1 MGLDPVLW
9 SRMQFGFTASFHI
22 LFPSVTIGLSV
33 WLFILEAM
41 SQSTGKAVY
50 RRLFGLWL
58 KVFTLLFALGVVS
71 GLVMAFQFGTNWSEL
86 SARGGAVMGP
96 LLGYEAL
103 SAFALEAAFLGIVLY
118 GRSRVSPHM
127 YLLACG
133 MVMLGTIVSSF
144 WIMCNNSWMQVPT
157 GYAIV
162 NGRIIPGDWKAIV
175 LGPVFLM
182 RWVHMLLATFLTTS
196 MGLTGVGAWY
206 LLRTKHLEEGRTMLK
221 FGLMVSVVLAVLQ
234 LLSGDLSGKHMQTH
248 QPLKLAAMEARWNPE
263 QPGVQVWMAW
273 PDVKNRRNLFAITTP
288 YVGSWLAT
296 GDWNAP
302 MQGLSDFPQNDWP
315 PILIPFFSFR
325 LMVGLGLAMMG
336 LSALGLVL
344 AKLKRLESA
353 RWYLWLAVLA
363 SPAGFA
369 AVILGWFVSE
379 VGRQPWAV
387 YGLIRTAEAVT
398 PSVTGGTVLAT
409 LIGYAIVYTLLL
421 VFGCVYGYG
430 ILSRGP
436 VDPGATTE
444 AKE

>member
-1 MGLDPVLW
+1 MNLDPVLL
-9 SRMQFGFTASFHI
+9 SRIQFAFTASFHI

-33 WLFILEAM
+33 WLVILEAM
-41 SQSTGKAVY
+41 SQATNKAVY
-50 RRLFGLWL
+50 RRLFDLWL

-71 GLVMAFQFGTNWSEL
+71 GLVMAFEFGTNWSEL
-86 SARGGAVMGP
+86 SAQGGSVMGP

-103 SAFALEAAFLGIVLY
+103 SAFALEATSLGIVLY
-118 GRSRVSPHM
+118 GRSRVPPSL
-127 YLLACG
+127 YLLATV
-133 MVMLGTIVSSF
+133 MVMLGTVISSF
-144 WIMCNNSWMQVPT
+144 WIMCNNSWMQVPM
-157 GYAIV
+157 GYEIV

-196 MGLTGVGAWY
+196 MVLSGVGAWY
-206 LLRTKHLEEGRTMLK
+206 LLRGAHPAEARLMLR
-221 FGLMVSVVLAVLQ
+221 FGLAVSLVLAVLQ
-234 LLSGDLSGKHMQTH
+234 ILSGDLSGKHMQTH

-273 PDVKNRRNLFAITTP
+273 PDVKNRRNLFAVTTP
-288 YVGSWLAT
+288 YLGSWLAT

-302 MQGLSDFPQNDWP
+302 MQGLSDFPQKDWP

-325 LMVGLGLAMMG
+325 FMVGLGMIMLGM
-336 LSALGLVL
+336 SALGLVL
-344 AKLKRLESA
+344 AKLKRLENA
-353 RWYLWLAVLA
+353 RWYLWLAILA

-369 AVILGWFVSE
+369 AVILGWFTSE

-387 YGLIRTAEAVT
+387 YGLIRTAAAVT
-398 PSVTGGTVLAT
+398 PTITGANVLVT
-409 LIGYAIVYTLLL
+409 LICYTIVYTLLL
-421 VFGCVYGYG
+421 GFGCVYGYG

-436 VDPGATTE
+436 AEPAAQAT